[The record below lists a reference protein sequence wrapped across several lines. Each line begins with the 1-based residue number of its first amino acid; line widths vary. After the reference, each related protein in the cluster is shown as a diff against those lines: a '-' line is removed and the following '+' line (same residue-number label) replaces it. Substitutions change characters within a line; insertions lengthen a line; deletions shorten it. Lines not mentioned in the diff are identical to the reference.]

1 MTHTRVRL
9 PVPSEIFDQIAR
21 IIQMRDQSDRVQLH
35 PPAIDLSDV
44 ALVRSSGPPTSASS
58 SEWCTAC
65 GGYQY
70 LVRPDGTRI
79 HCHVCHLEEK
89 PT

>member
-1 MTHTRVRL
+1 MTHTLVRL
-9 PVPSEIFDQIAR
+9 PVPVEVFDQIAR
-21 IIQMRDQSDRVQLH
+21 IVTLRGQENRVH
-35 PPAIDLSDV
+35 ISNIDLSDV

-65 GGYQY
+65 
-70 LVRPDGTRI
+70 LGTQHIRGFDRTTLR
-79 HCHVCHLEEK
+79 CHVCHPKEN